1 MKKLKNIFNK
11 ISKADPM
18 IWGYVMLNERLAN
31 KRDHSC

>member
-18 IWGYVMLNERLAN
+18 ICGYVMLNERSG
-31 KRDHSC
+31 K

>member
-18 IWGYVMLNERLAN
+18 IWCYVMLNERSG
-31 KRDHSC
+31 K